1 MQGGDVCSDMKAPGS
16 IFARV
21 MQRLPHRRS
30 WLKAMHAAMI
40 PLLIWFIVVTPE
52 DVVPIGPMAFQFHS
66 ILALVFV
73 TLSLIWMADYARR
86 GLAGRPGPKLGPKAR
101 VLHKVL
107 NTAII
112 WGLFGV
118 AITGFLLGLT
128 SERMLKAGGFLPI
141 APPLGLPQANEIIGT
156 FHIYEFYLLGGI
168 VAIHAGFHIWRHL
181 AVRDNALRI
190 MAPKRLHKYL

>member
-1 MQGGDVCSDMKAPGS
+1 MPGS

-73 TLSLIWMADYARR
+73 TLSLIWMADYVRR